1 MWTSRME
8 NLRETAAR
16 SASHVPLMWS
26 TSGSTVWIARPCC
39 VYEPATT
46 ASEKKLCTLFPHN
59 SNRPLS
65 RRRRS
70 ILDSIGS
77 GCQRRSNT
85 MRACFHTRK
94 LAVKR
99 VFPNLEIVLKE
110 KISNKPEFPN
120 LHSPVP
126 SSSRLLTRTTPA
138 LHGATTDS
146 VSRDTRHRDITMTCL
161 VWRAWLALA
170 TARA

>member
-1 MWTSRME
+1 M
-8 NLRETAAR
+8 
-16 SASHVPLMWS
+16 
-26 TSGSTVWIARPCC
+26 
-39 VYEPATT
+39 YEPATT

-99 VFPNLEIVLKE
+99 VFPNLEIVLKG

-120 LHSPVP
+120 LHSPVS
-126 SSSRLLTRTTPA
+126 SSSRLLTRTTLA
-138 LHGATTDS
+138 LLGATTDS
-146 VSRDTRHRDITMTCL
+146 VSRDKRHRDITMTCL

-170 TARA
+170 TARAKEVAHRSHCV